1 LWFFEH
7 VCKKAIPI
15 INISGG
21 TEVGGCIFTG
31 TPNHPMNPG
40 SFSRP
45 ALGVGAD
52 IVDLSGQRVPA
63 GTVGELVLRHS
74 SIGLTKSLWKAD
86 ARYIESYW
94 STLPGLWV
102 HGDFA
107 MHGEDGLYYIL
118 GRSDDTIKISGKRT
132 GPAELEGLLI
142 ATGTL
147 AEAAVF
153 GIPHPVKG
161 SAIVC
166 ACVPMPGV
174 AGDQSLAAQLSSA
187 IVRGMGTSYR
197 PETILFV
204 EDLPRTRNLKIMR
217 RVLRAVF
224 ENKDPG
230 DLSALANPEAV
241 DLLRAK
247 LAAM

>member
-1 LWFFEH
+1 
-7 VCKKAIPI
+7 
-15 INISGG
+15 
-21 TEVGGCIFTG
+21 
-31 TPNHPMNPG
+31 MNPG
-40 SFSRP
+40 SFSV
-45 ALGVGAD
+45 AGLGVGAD
-52 IVDLSGQRVPA
+52 IVDMSGSKLPP
-63 GTVGELVLRHS
+63 GEVGELVLRHS

-86 ARYIESYW
+86 ERYIESYW

-107 MHGEDGLYYIL
+107 MRGHDGLYYIL

-132 GPAELEGLLI
+132 GPAELEGILI
-142 ATGTL
+142 DTGKVL
-147 AEAAVF
+147 EAAVF

-174 AGDQSLAAQLSSA
+174 DVARGISDELSSA
-187 IVRGMGTSYR
+187 IVRGMGASYR
-197 PETILFV
+197 PERIVFV
-204 EDLPRTRNLKIMR
+204 DDLPRTRNLKIMR

-230 DLSALANPEAV
+230 DLTALANPEAV
-241 DLLRAK
+241 ERLREK
-247 LAAM
+247 LAMA

>member
-1 LWFFEH
+1 
-7 VCKKAIPI
+7 
-15 INISGG
+15 
-21 TEVGGCIFTG
+21 
-31 TPNHPMNPG
+31 MNPC

-52 IVDLSGQRVPA
+52 IVDLSGKRVPD
-63 GTVGELVLRHS
+63 GEVGELVLRHS

-86 ARYIESYW
+86 ARYIENYW
-94 STLPGLWV
+94 STIPGLWV

-107 MHGEDGLYYIL
+107 MRGHDGLYYIL

-132 GPAELEGLLI
+132 GPAELEGILI
-142 ATGTL
+142 ATGKL

-166 ACVPMPGV
+166 ACVPMPS
-174 AGDQSLAAQLSSA
+174 AANSNLANELASA
-187 IVRGMGTSYR
+187 LVRGMGASYR
-197 PETILFV
+197 PETFLLV
-204 EDLPRTRNLKIMR
+204 DDLPRTRNLKIMR

-230 DLSALANPEAV
+230 DLSALANPEAIGHF
-241 DLLRAK
+241 RTK
-247 LAAM
+247 LDAS